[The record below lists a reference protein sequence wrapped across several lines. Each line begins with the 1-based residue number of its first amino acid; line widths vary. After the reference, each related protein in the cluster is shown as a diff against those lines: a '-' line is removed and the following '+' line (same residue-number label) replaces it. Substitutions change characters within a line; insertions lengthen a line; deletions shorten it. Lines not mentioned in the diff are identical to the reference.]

1 ECLIADIIYVS
12 DVEGYLVKT
21 VMFELGY
28 LLVIN
33 KEIYFREMPQAE
45 NLVITMVKEAK
56 DAIISS
62 AELCEKMLI
71 HNQVS
76 QWREWPDQNETRSDG
91 ISL

>member
-1 ECLIADIIYVS
+1 MKVVIMKY
-12 DVEGYLVKT
+12 
-21 VMFELGY
+21 ELKQ
-28 LLVIN
+28 LNIN
-33 KEIYFREMPQAE
+33 MGESEYEMPQAE
-45 NLVITMVKEAK
+45 NFVITMVKEAK

>member
-1 ECLIADIIYVS
+1 MKY
-12 DVEGYLVKT
+12 
-21 VMFELGY
+21 ELKQ
-28 LLVIN
+28 LNIN
-33 KEIYFREMPQAE
+33 MGESEYEMPQAE
-45 NLVITMVKEAK
+45 NFVITMVKEAK